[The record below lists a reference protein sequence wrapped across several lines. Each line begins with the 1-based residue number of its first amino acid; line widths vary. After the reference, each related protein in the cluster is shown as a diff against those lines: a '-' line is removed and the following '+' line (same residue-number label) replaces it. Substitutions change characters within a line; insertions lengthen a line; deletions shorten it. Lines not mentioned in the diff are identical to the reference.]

1 MYNSFSELLKITHK
15 RHIPIWRAVLD
26 EEKEVSGASETE
38 IMSTFQNRFL
48 IMEQSARKALKAP
61 QPTVSNLVSGFSAQQ
76 WSYSGSGKTI
86 CGGLIN
92 RTMAYALS
100 GIEVNASMGKI
111 CAAPTAGSCG
121 ILPAVLISLRDEFDL
136 PEETVIHGLITAAGI
151 GSVITQNATVS
162 GAEGGCQAECGV
174 AGAMAAA
181 AAVEMMEHSPEDAMS
196 AFSIAMLN
204 IMGLICDPLAGLV
217 QIPCAQRNASQAV
230 NALLSADLAIGGMV
244 VPVPPDQVLDAMFRT
259 GKMLPEALRETAQ
272 GGIAA
277 TPAGIEIAKKIFG
290 EKKLSKVF
298 GKHAL

>member
-1 MYNSFSELLKITHK
+1 MYNSFSELIGITRK
-15 RHIPIWRAVLD
+15 RHIPIWKAVI
-26 EEKEVSGASETE
+26 EEETELTGASAEKIYE
-38 IMSTFQNRFL
+38 VFSKRFK
-48 IMEQSARKALKAP
+48 IMEQSAKKALGAP
-61 QPTVSNLVSGFSAQQ
+61 QPTVANLVSGFSVQQ
-76 WSYSGSGKTI
+76 WSYAENGRTI

-92 RTMAYALS
+92 RAMAYALS

-162 GAEGGCQAECGV
+162 GAEGGCQAECGA

-181 AAVEMMEHSPEDAMS
+181 AAVEMMGHSPEDAMS
-196 AFSIAMLN
+196 AFSIALIN
-204 IMGLICDPLAGLV
+204 IMGLVCDPLAGLV
-217 QIPCAQRNASQAV
+217 QIPCAQRNASQAI
-230 NALLSADLAIGGMV
+230 NALISADLAIGGMV

-277 TPAGIEIAKKIFG
+277 TPRGMEIAEKIFG
-290 EKKLSKVF
+290 ERKL
-298 GKHAL
+298 GKES